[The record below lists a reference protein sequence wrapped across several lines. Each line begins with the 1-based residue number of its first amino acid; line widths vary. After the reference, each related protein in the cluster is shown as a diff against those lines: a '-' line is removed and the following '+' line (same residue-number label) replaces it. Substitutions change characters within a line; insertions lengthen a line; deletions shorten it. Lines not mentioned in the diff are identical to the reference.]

1 MSFDSTNSWIIL
13 PVIQTIMTVSA
24 GIILYIYG
32 RQVSKQMGGGILGN
46 AMSFIIVMS
55 FLIAAFTILSLFG
68 YLWLNVTLLALG
80 NFMIM
85 AVAAGEVILAYY
97 TKKFAEELKSMA
109 SDD

>member
-13 PVIQTIMTVSA
+13 PIIQMIMTVGA

-32 RQVSKQMGGGILGN
+32 REVAKQMGGGILGK
-46 AMSFIIVMS
+46 AMSFVVLMS
-55 FLIAAFTILSLFG
+55 FLIAAFTVLSLFG
-68 YLWLNVTLLALG
+68 YLWMNVALLAIG

-85 AVAAGEVILAYY
+85 AVAAGEVVLAYY